1 MNQIQ
6 QMLALIDQ
14 FATAKGIS
22 TSRVTTI
29 VFNSGA
35 MYERLRSG
43 SDITVGRLERAMQWF
58 SDNWP
63 DDLAWPEGIV
73 RPTPK
78 PVIAAAE

>member
-6 QMLALIDQ
+6 QMLRLIDV
-14 FATAKGIS
+14 FAAARGIS

-35 MYERLRSG
+35 MYQRLSAG
-43 SDITVGRLERAMQWF
+43 ADITVGRIERAMQWF

-63 DDLAWPEGIV
+63 DDLDWPDGIA
-73 RPTPK
+73 RPARK
-78 PVIAAAE
+78 PAIAAAE